1 MTEFFFRLARRG
13 RQPYDENRPTIKD
26 LNEMENRIMAALE
39 DAVNALNEAITEAN
53 NRFQNVGSLESAL
66 AEERSRYEALVA
78 SEEAEDVQQNQDL
91 QDARAA
97 TDAALSE
104 LRAAEQSITL
114 ATEQVQQ
121 LGTVA
126 AEQPA
131 AEAPAPDTGT
141 EATAAPAAAEG
152 TETAPEGGAD
162 AAADTGDTGDA
173 GTDAGGDTAD
183 TGTNQVQETGT
194 DNPPPQPSAD
204 AVAESTGE
212 DNDPASTRN
221 MNPNV

>member
-66 AEERSRYEALVA
+66 AEERSRYEALVT

-162 AAADTGDTGDA
+162 AGTDTGGDTADTA
-173 GTDAGGDTAD
+173 DTAD

-212 DNDPASTRN
+212 DADPASTRN